1 MLILILV
8 PVTSRSRLPI
18 QVDNI
23 RWRNDPGRAAAVDID
38 GAPGVLGRHRL
49 EVGGVGG
56 GRSGVVG
63 RGCG

>member
-1 MLILILV
+1 
-8 PVTSRSRLPI
+8 
-18 QVDNI
+18 VDNI